1 MNIIVFLFELLFV
14 FSGDM
19 FFHIVVAII
28 QKLIFLEPTQAQG
41 GKKRSVHERLGRFLF
56 LKWYSCGAKLLHSF
70 ESLEL
75 AHQS

>member
-1 MNIIVFLFELLFV
+1 MSIIVFLFELLFV

-28 QKLIFLEPTQAQG
+28 KKKKIGTQAQG

-56 LKWYSCGAKLLHSF
+56 LKCYSCGAKLLHSF
-70 ESLEL
+70 ESLKL

>member
-28 QKLIFLEPTQAQG
+28 QKLIFLEPRPTEG
-41 GKKRSVHERLGRFLF
+41 RSEV
-56 LKWYSCGAKLLHSF
+56 CTNV
-70 ESLEL
+70 LEGFYFSIVISTEQNFYIIL
-75 AHQS
+75 NL